1 MNKNNLLILLL
12 AIALV
17 FLASCSGQ
25 PYEYSYTE
33 TQTNEYFQSEY
44 ESFDKNLIYTSC
56 AQYCN
61 SDDTSGVKY
70 AAIEDVATDDYIAC
84 FTDSACEILRKKGNT
99 ENPINDWTVK
109 KAVIYWKVANLS
121 EDSYRKYGENVVCLE
136 VHTEKGRTTLD
147 ELLNLI
153 KNATLDSKEE
163 YYRKDNNAIIVD
175 PESNEKVAVNL
186 YLRLY
191 FKECDTI
198 CWESPV
204 NQVNSRNYITDA
216 NGVKIAL
223 PALLNHIVCLATI
236 GDSLK

>member
-1 MNKNNLLILLL
+1 MLKKVIVLILILS
-12 AIALV
+12 LV
-17 FLASCSGQ
+17 LGLASCSGQ

-61 SDDTSGVKY
+61 SDGTSNAKY
-70 AAIEDVATDDYIAC
+70 AAIEDVPAEDYIAC
-84 FTDSACEILRKKGNT
+84 VGKNVYEVHRKKGNT

-109 KAVIYWKVANLS
+109 KAVIYWKLANLS

-163 YYRKDNNAIIVD
+163 YYRKEYTAIIVD

-204 NQVNSRNYITDA
+204 HQANGRNYITDA

-223 PALLNHIVCLATI
+223 PASLNNTVFLATV
-236 GDSLK
+236 GDSVN